1 MNKVYRMD
9 GTKSEAD
16 KHLFASQHSEAT
28 SERDEKLSQIGT
40 IWNNIKKMR
49 KKNKSYERNTV
60 RRLNGIIKKL
70 NRMGENVTEELFYG
84 KRNEQDL
91 REEGAKLREK

>member
-1 MNKVYRMD
+1 
-9 GTKSEAD
+9 
-16 KHLFASQHSEAT
+16 
-28 SERDEKLSQIGT
+28 
-40 IWNNIKKMR
+40 MR